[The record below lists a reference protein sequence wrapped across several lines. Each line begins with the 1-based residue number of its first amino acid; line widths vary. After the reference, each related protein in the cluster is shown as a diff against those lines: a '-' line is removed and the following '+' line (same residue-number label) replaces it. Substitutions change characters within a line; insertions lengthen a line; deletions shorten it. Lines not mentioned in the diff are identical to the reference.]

1 MKKWLKVLISALV
14 FAGFLAA
21 IYFPLKLTG
30 LLDKSPDELRQLIQ
44 STTYAYAIFIG
55 VQIIQSICV
64 PLPAAVLTLAGVLL
78 FGTWRTIIICT
89 VGQTIGNCVSYLIGK
104 KFGRKWVVWIEG
116 DENTK
121 KWEEK
126 LKKNK
131 WILPLAIIFPII
143 PDETLSILAGSLSVP
158 FGFFLLCNVFVRPA
172 GTAFT
177 CLLGELGILTF
188 SKK

>member
-1 MKKWLKVLISALV
+1 MKKWQKILISGLV
-14 FAGFLAA
+14 FAGFLIAT
-21 IYFPLKLTG
+21 YLPLKMTG
-30 LLDKSPDELRQLIQ
+30 LLDMSPDELRQIIQ
-44 STTYAYAIFIG
+44 ATTYAYAIFIA
-55 VQIIQSICV
+55 VQVVQSICI

-78 FGTWRTIIICT
+78 FGTWRTVIMCT

-126 LKKNK
+126 LKRNK
-131 WILPLAIIFPII
+131 WTLPLAIIFPII
-143 PDETLSILAGSLSVP
+143 PDETVSILAGSLNVP

-188 SKK
+188 SKS